1 MDIFNKKDILDPTFK
16 KWEPLLPEDN
26 KQNLN
31 AHINR
36 VEHDILLNGNPSKN
50 SNQHF
55 NKLFPAKKQL
65 VQFNLTDENNRFNV
79 MSQELMEKD
88 EKIQELKHELLKIQM
103 DVNDNEKERNIYES
117 KLAENDLL
125 KQKLNEQYNISKEIP
140 EYRYQI
146 KKHLLEKKSDK
157 ETIQILKNII
167 HKQQMVILD
176 NTEQLNYYRSSSMN
190 QQTSTIHRQP
200 QPQPHI
206 NQRKPRNIPMKQKMP
221 VKKENKVV
229 ERIEEVITDEE
240 ESSSE
245 EETSEE
251 EEEGEE
257 DESIYKNE
265 KLKTILLN
273 HDFDE
278 KDISDLFIE
287 MRITEKAKISKELI
301 STIIN
306 YLQN

>member
-1 MDIFNKKDILDPTFK
+1 
-16 KWEPLLPEDN
+16 
-26 KQNLN
+26 
-31 AHINR
+31 
-36 VEHDILLNGNPSKN
+36 
-50 SNQHF
+50 
-55 NKLFPAKKQL
+55 
-65 VQFNLTDENNRFNV
+65 
-79 MSQELMEKD
+79 
-88 EKIQELKHELLKIQM
+88 
-103 DVNDNEKERNIYES
+103 
-117 KLAENDLL
+117 
-125 KQKLNEQYNISKEIP
+125 
-140 EYRYQI
+140 
-146 KKHLLEKKSDK
+146 
-157 ETIQILKNII
+157 
-167 HKQQMVILD
+167 QMVILD

-200 QPQPHI
+200 QPHI
-206 NQRKPRNIPMKQKMP
+206 NQRKPKNIPMKQKMP

-240 ESSSE
+240 DSSSE

-257 DESIYKNE
+257 DKSIYKNE